1 MSDAVA
7 AGAVNDSRETGP
19 AAFATAGATLR
30 KAREQAGLHI
40 GALAVALKVPVKK
53 LEALE
58 ADQLDQ
64 LPDAVFARALASS
77 VCRALKLDPGP
88 VLQMLPEQ
96 ATPRLPVDKRIG
108 GGSFDRPGMGWRVPF
123 LSRLPR
129 PVLISAGVL
138 LLAALA
144 MLLLPSLETIGSA
157 GAPAA
162 VEAVKV
168 EPAAPVPAPAA
179 TNLPLAPA
187 TAVAALAAASAD
199 VPIAATPAVDA
210 GARAQVA
217 DTGSASASRTDPA
230 TTGSGLVVF
239 TARGPSWVEVADAS
253 GVVQLRKTMAAGET
267 ASASGA
273 VPLSVVVGRADVTDV
288 AVRGT
293 AFDLAPVTRDNVARF
308 QIK

>member
-1 MSDAVA
+1 MSDGFG
-7 AGAVNDSRETGP
+7 AGADNHSREAGP
-19 AAFATAGATLR
+19 AALATAGATLR

-40 GALAVALKVPVKK
+40 GALAVSLKVPVKK

-58 ADQLDQ
+58 SDQLDQ

-88 VLQMLPEQ
+88 VLQLLPEQ
-96 ATPRLPVDKRIG
+96 ATPRLPVEKSIG
-108 GGSFDRPGMGWRVPF
+108 NGSFDRPGTGWRVPF

-144 MLLLPSLETIGSA
+144 MVLLPSLETMGSV
-157 GAPAA
+157 GAPSA

-168 EPAAPVPAPAA
+168 EPVAPIPAT
-179 TNLPLAPA
+179 TNPPPAPA
-187 TAVAALAAASAD
+187 TAVAALPAASAD
-199 VPIAATPAVDA
+199 VPMAATLMGVPEAQ
-210 GARAQVA
+210 AQVA
-217 DTGSASASRTDPA
+217 DTGSASASGTDPA
-230 TTGSGLVVF
+230 AIGSGLVVF
-239 TARGPSWVEVADAS
+239 KARGPSWVEVADAS

-267 ASASGA
+267 ASVTGA

-288 AVRGT
+288 VVRGG
-293 AFDLAPVTRDNVARF
+293 AFDLVPVTRDNVARF

>member
-1 MSDAVA
+1 MSNAVA
-7 AGAVNDSRETGP
+7 GGAENHSREAGP
-19 AAFATAGATLR
+19 AAFASAGATLR

-40 GALAVALKVPVKK
+40 GALAVSLKVPVKK

-96 ATPRLPVDKRIG
+96 ATPRLAVDKSIG
-108 GGSFDRPGMGWRVPF
+108 SGSFDRPGMGWRVPL

-129 PVLISAGVL
+129 LVLISAGVL

-144 MLLLPSLETIGSA
+144 LLLLPSLETMGSM
-157 GAPAA
+157 GTPAPVA
-162 VEAVKV
+162 AVKV
-168 EPAAPVPAPAA
+168 EPAAP
-179 TNLPLAPA
+179 APA
-187 TAVAALAAASAD
+187 TANMPPAPVAAVAALPAAPAD
-199 VPIAATPAVDA
+199 VPMPAAPAVDV
-210 GARAQVA
+210 GARAQVPE
-217 DTGSASASRTDPA
+217 TGGASASGTDPA
-230 TTGSGLVVF
+230 TAASGLVVF

-253 GVVQLRKTMAAGET
+253 GSVQLRKTLAAGET

-273 VPLSVVVGRADVTDV
+273 APLSVVVGRADVTDV
-288 AVRGT
+288 VVRGS

>member
-1 MSDAVA
+1 MSDGVA
-7 AGAVNDSRETGP
+7 AGADNRSREAGP

-40 GALAVALKVPVKK
+40 GALAVSLKVPVKK

-58 ADQLDQ
+58 SDQLDQ

-88 VLQMLPEQ
+88 VLQLLPEQ
-96 ATPRLPVDKRIG
+96 ATPRLPVDKSIG
-108 GGSFDRPGMGWRVPF
+108 SGSFDRPGMGWRVPF

-129 PVLISAGVL
+129 PVLVSAGLL

-157 GAPAA
+157 DAPAA

-168 EPAAPVPAPAA
+168 ESAAPVLA
-179 TNLPLAPA
+179 TADLPLAPA
-187 TAVAALAAASAD
+187 SAVAALPAASAEA
-199 VPIAATPAVDA
+199 PIAAIPAGVSVA
-210 GARAQVA
+210 GAQVA
-217 DTGSASASRTDPA
+217 ATGSASASSTDPV
-230 TTGSGLVVF
+230 TMGTGLVVF
-239 TARGPSWVEVADAS
+239 KARGPSWVEVADAS

-273 VPLSVVVGRADVTDV
+273 VPLLVVVGRADVTDV
-288 AVRGT
+288 VVRGG
-293 AFDLAPVTRDNVARF
+293 AFDLVPVTRDNVARF